1 LPHQPARSRVEQA
14 VKLSAASRRKRRALE
29 VAARE
34 FRTAPGS
41 DRDEIL
47 AARRALRQAEK
58 FYDRAVARAERDLHI
73 ARAPSPIA
81 A

>member
-1 LPHQPARSRVEQA
+1 M
-14 VKLSAASRRKRRALE
+14 KLSAASRRKRRALE
-29 VAARE
+29 TAARE
-34 FRTAPGS
+34 LRAAPGS

-58 FYDRAVARAERDLHI
+58 FYDRAVARAERDLNI